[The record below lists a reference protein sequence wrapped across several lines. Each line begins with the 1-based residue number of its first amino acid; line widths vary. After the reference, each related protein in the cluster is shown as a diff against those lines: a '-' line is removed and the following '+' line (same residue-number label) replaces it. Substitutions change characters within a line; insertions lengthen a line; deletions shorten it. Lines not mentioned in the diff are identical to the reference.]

1 MKKLVTIGLAAATI
15 AGAGLAFTVP
25 ASADDWQGRSY
36 SNNDHRADGVRD
48 REARDRAA
56 REQALRERQG
66 PRDRR
71 VAHYEYHRNGCAT
84 YWHWSHGRYIRTDR
98 CKR

>member
-36 SNNDHRADGVRD
+36 SNNDHRGEMDQAA
-48 REARDRAA
+48 RERAA

-66 PRDRR
+66 PRDSR
-71 VAHYEYHRNGCAT
+71 VAHYEYHRNGCST
-84 YWHWSHGRYIRTDR
+84 YWHWSHGQYVRTDKCR
-98 CKR
+98 R